1 MLLRW
6 VFRPGE
12 VRVPVPTPSLVPDRS
27 SLEQRQLLWA
37 HRLLR
42 TLAKES
48 TYVHAAVG
56 LGGAAGGIAL
66 EYLPLSPLYIGIT
79 APFLLLGLMFTGGAI
94 AKSVERA
101 VRRRRQRRRKRR

>member
-1 MLLRW
+1 M
-6 VFRPGE
+6 
-12 VRVPVPTPSLVPDRS
+12 PTPSLVPDLL

-42 TLAKES
+42 TLAKEA

-56 LGGAAGGIAL
+56 LGGGAGGVAL
-66 EYLPLSPLYIGIT
+66 AYLPLSPLYTCIT

-94 AKSVERA
+94 AKSVERG
-101 VRRRRQRRRKRR
+101 VRRGRRRRRRR